1 MTTRDFNTRNILA
14 LNSRDR
20 AAVPASILASERE
33 QGGIYSSFVRSQGIL
48 PSIRPQGRA
57 AEQRYRFSV
66 DPATTDLLARP
77 NGVDPRLYS
86 KYVYPNGY
94 PALSAAP
101 PYAFGSASNSAFPSI
116 YPDPYAYPY
125 LTAYPYPYGP
135 GYGYV
140 STAPLATVVATPPMP
155 LRLPQPTDGWVCYR
169 Y

>member
-1 MTTRDFNTRNILA
+1 MGDRNFSTRNILS
-14 LNSRDR
+14 LNTRDR
-20 AAVPASILASERE
+20 SAIPASMLAAERE
-33 QGGIYSSFVRSQGIL
+33 QGGIFSSFVRSQGIL
-48 PSIRPQGRA
+48 PSIRPQGRYA
-57 AEQRYRFSV
+57 DDRYRFSV
-66 DPATTDLLARP
+66 DPATSDLLDRR

-101 PYAFGSASNSAFPSI
+101 AYAFGSVGSPYNSI

-140 STAPLATVVATPPMP
+140 NTAPLATVLATPPLP
-155 LRLPQPTDGWVCYR
+155 LRRPEPTDGWRCNR

>member
-1 MTTRDFNTRNILA
+1 MEDRFFSNGGTNPHNTRDRGAIPSSMIA
-14 LNSRDR
+14 ADR
-20 AAVPASILASERE
+20 ER
-33 QGGIYSSFVRSQGIL
+33 GGIFASFVRSQGIL
-48 PSIRPQGRA
+48 PSLRAEGRFA
-57 AEQRYRFSV
+57 DDRYRFTV
-66 DPATTDLLARP
+66 DPATSDLLSRR
-77 NGVDPRLYS
+77 NGVDPRLYA

-101 PYAFGSASNSAFPSI
+101 PYAFGSFNQLPYNLP

-140 STAPLATVVATPPMP
+140 STAPLATVLATPPLP
-155 LRLPQPTDGWVCYR
+155 LRRPQPTDGWRCTR